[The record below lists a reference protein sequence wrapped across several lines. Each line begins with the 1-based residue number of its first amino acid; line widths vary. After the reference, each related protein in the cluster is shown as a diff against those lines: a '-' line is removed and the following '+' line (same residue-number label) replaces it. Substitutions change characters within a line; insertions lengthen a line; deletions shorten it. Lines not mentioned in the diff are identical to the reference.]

1 MISRYHQ
8 KKTIYMVISRYHNM
22 SQLNL
27 SNKENEASEKESLK
41 NTKIGNVWK
50 LGDYRSIST
59 MLPSISSH
67 LVRSINVQSGEDV
80 LDIACG
86 NGNTAITAGRIGAN
100 VTGIDITTELL
111 DLAAEEAKIAQVDGI
126 TWRAGDAQN
135 LPFEDESFDVV
146 LSTFGHMFAPQPDL
160 VAKEMMRVTKKGGR
174 IGFATWPPE
183 LAIGSIFKAN
193 GKHLPKPVNSPPSPI
208 LWGVPEVIEKRLN
221 EVSKV
226 HFERGTALFPILS
239 PNHFWEFMS
248 TKYGP
253 LINTIQILNNRG
265 DSSETDLLRDDFLKA
280 IGPYVFDNSI
290 GLGYLLT
297 IAKR

>member
-1 MISRYHQ
+1 
-8 KKTIYMVISRYHNM
+8 M
-22 SQLNL
+22 SQLDL
-27 SNKENEASEKESLK
+27 SNKENEATDNGGLK
-41 NTKIGNVWK
+41 NTKSGNVWK

-67 LVRSINVQSGEDV
+67 LVRSMNIKSGEDI
-80 LDIACG
+80 LDVACG
-86 NGNTAITAGRIGAN
+86 NGNTAITARRMSAN
-100 VTGIDITTELL
+100 VTGIDITAELL
-111 DLAAEEAKIAQVDGI
+111 ELAVEEAKIAQVEGI
-126 TWRAGDAQN
+126 TWKEGDAQN

-146 LSTFGHMFAPQPDL
+146 LSTFGHMFAPQAEL
-160 VAKEMMRVTKKGGR
+160 VAKEMIRVTKRGGR

-183 LAIGSIFKAN
+183 LAIGSIFKVN
-193 GKHLPKPVNSPPSPI
+193 GKHLPRPVNSPPSPI

-221 EVSKV
+221 EVTKV

-253 LINTIQILNNRG
+253 LINTIQILKNSGG
-265 DSSETDLLRDDFLKA
+265 DSIETESLRDDFLKA
-280 IGPYVFDNSI
+280 IDPYVFDNSI

>member
-1 MISRYHQ
+1 
-8 KKTIYMVISRYHNM
+8 M
-22 SQLNL
+22 SQINISNNEIEA
-27 SNKENEASEKESLK
+27 SNKESMK

-67 LVRSINVQSGEDV
+67 LVKSVNVQPGEDV

-126 TWRAGDAQN
+126 TWREGDAQN

-146 LSTFGHMFAPQPDL
+146 LSTFGHMFASQPDL
-160 VAKEMMRVTKKGGR
+160 VAKEMIRVTKKGGR

-183 LAIGSIFKAN
+183 LVIGSIFKAN

-221 EVSKV
+221 EVTKM

-248 TKYGP
+248 TNYGP
-253 LINTIQILNNRG
+253 LINTIQILKNR
-265 DSSETDLLRDDFLKA
+265 DDPNEANSLRDDFLKA
-280 IGPYVFDNSI
+280 IAPYFFDNSI

>member
-1 MISRYHQ
+1 
-8 KKTIYMVISRYHNM
+8 M
-22 SQLNL
+22 SQLDL
-27 SNKENEASEKESLK
+27 SNKENEAIDNGGLK
-41 NTKIGNVWK
+41 NTKSGNVWK

-67 LVRSINVQSGEDV
+67 LVRSMNIKSGEDI
-80 LDIACG
+80 LDVACG
-86 NGNTAITAGRIGAN
+86 NGNTAITARRMSAN
-100 VTGIDITTELL
+100 VTGIDITAELL
-111 DLAAEEAKIAQVDGI
+111 ELAVEEAKIAQVEGI
-126 TWRAGDAQN
+126 TWKEGDAQN

-146 LSTFGHMFAPQPDL
+146 LSTFGHMFAPQAEL
-160 VAKEMMRVTKKGGR
+160 VAKEMIRVTKRGGG

-183 LAIGSIFKAN
+183 LAIGSIFKVN
-193 GKHLPKPVNSPPSPI
+193 GKHLPRPVNSPPSPI

-221 EVSKV
+221 EVTKV

-239 PNHFWEFMS
+239 PNHFWEFIG

-253 LINTIQILNNRG
+253 LINTIQILKNRG
-265 DSSETDLLRDDFLKA
+265 GDSIETESLRDDFLKA
-280 IGPYVFDNSI
+280 IDPYVFDNSI

>member
-1 MISRYHQ
+1 
-8 KKTIYMVISRYHNM
+8 M

-41 NTKIGNVWK
+41 NKKTENVWK

-160 VAKEMMRVTKKGGR
+160 VAKEMIRVTKKGGR

-208 LWGVPEVIEKRLN
+208 LWGIPEVIEKRLN

-253 LINTIQILNNRG
+253 LINTIQILKNR
-265 DSSETDLLRDDFLKA
+265 DDPNEANSLRDDFLKA
-280 IGPYVFDNSI
+280 IAPYFLDNSI

>member
-1 MISRYHQ
+1 
-8 KKTIYMVISRYHNM
+8 M
-22 SQLNL
+22 SQLDL
-27 SNKENEASEKESLK
+27 SNKENEAIDKGELK
-41 NTKIGNVWK
+41 NAKSGNVWK

-67 LVRSINVQSGEDV
+67 LVRSMNIKSGEDI
-80 LDIACG
+80 LDVACG
-86 NGNTAITAGRIGAN
+86 NGNTAITARRMSAN
-100 VTGIDITTELL
+100 VTGIDITAELL
-111 DLAAEEAKIAQVDGI
+111 ELAVEEAKIAQVEGI
-126 TWRAGDAQN
+126 TWKEGDAQN

-146 LSTFGHMFAPQPDL
+146 LSTFGHMFAPQTEY
-160 VAKEMMRVTKKGGR
+160 VTKEMIRVTKRGGR

-183 LAIGSIFKAN
+183 LAIGSIFKVN
-193 GKHLPKPVNSPPSPI
+193 GKHLPRPVNSPPSPI

-221 EVSKV
+221 EVPKV

-253 LINTIQILNNRG
+253 LINTIQILKNRG
-265 DSSETDLLRDDFLKA
+265 GDSIETESLRDDFLKA
-280 IGPYVFDNSI
+280 IDPYVFDNSI

>member
-1 MISRYHQ
+1 
-8 KKTIYMVISRYHNM
+8 M
-22 SQLNL
+22 SQLDL
-27 SNKENEASEKESLK
+27 SNKENEAIDKGELK
-41 NTKIGNVWK
+41 NAKSGNVWK

-67 LVRSINVQSGEDV
+67 LVRSMNIKSGEDI
-80 LDIACG
+80 LDVACG
-86 NGNTAITAGRIGAN
+86 NGNTAITARRMSAN
-100 VTGIDITTELL
+100 VTGIDITAELL
-111 DLAAEEAKIAQVDGI
+111 ELAVEEAKIAQVEGI
-126 TWRAGDAQN
+126 TWKEGDAQN

-146 LSTFGHMFAPQPDL
+146 LSTFGHMFAPQAEL
-160 VAKEMMRVTKKGGR
+160 VAKEMIRVTKRGGR

-183 LAIGSIFKAN
+183 LAIGSIFKVN
-193 GKHLPKPVNSPPSPI
+193 GKHLPRPVNSPPSPI

-221 EVSKV
+221 EVTKV

-253 LINTIQILNNRG
+253 LINTIQILKNRG
-265 DSSETDLLRDDFLKA
+265 GDSIETESLRDDFLKA
-280 IGPYVFDNSI
+280 IDPYVFDNSI

>member
-1 MISRYHQ
+1 
-8 KKTIYMVISRYHNM
+8 M
-22 SQLNL
+22 SQLDL
-27 SNKENEASEKESLK
+27 SNKENEVIDKGGLK
-41 NTKIGNVWK
+41 NTKSGNVWK

-67 LVRSINVQSGEDV
+67 LVRSMNIKSGEDI
-80 LDIACG
+80 LDVACG
-86 NGNTAITAGRIGAN
+86 NGNTAITARRMSAN
-100 VTGIDITTELL
+100 VTGIDITAELL
-111 DLAAEEAKIAQVDGI
+111 ELAVEEAKIAQVEGI
-126 TWRAGDAQN
+126 TWKEGDAQN

-146 LSTFGHMFAPQPDL
+146 LSTFGHMFAPQAEL
-160 VAKEMMRVTKKGGR
+160 VAKEMIRVTKRGGR

-183 LAIGSIFKAN
+183 LAIGSIFKVN
-193 GKHLPKPVNSPPSPI
+193 GKHLPRPVNSPSSPI

-221 EVSKV
+221 EVTKV

-253 LINTIQILNNRG
+253 LINTIQILKNRG
-265 DSSETDLLRDDFLKA
+265 GDSIETESLRDDFLKA
-280 IGPYVFDNSI
+280 IDPYVFDNSI

>member
-1 MISRYHQ
+1 
-8 KKTIYMVISRYHNM
+8 M
-22 SQLNL
+22 SQLDL
-27 SNKENEASEKESLK
+27 SNKENEANNIASDKGGLQ
-41 NTKIGNVWK
+41 NTKPVNVWK

-67 LVRSINVQSGEDV
+67 LVRTLNVRSGEDV

-86 NGNTAITAGRIGAN
+86 NGNTAITAKRKGAN
-100 VTGIDITTELL
+100 VTGIDITAELL
-111 DLAAEEAKIAQVDGI
+111 DLAVEEAKIAQVDGI
-126 TWRAGDAQN
+126 TWKEGDAQN

-146 LSTFGHMFAPQPDL
+146 LSTFGHMFAPQADL
-160 VAKEMMRVTKKGGR
+160 VAKEMIRVTKKGGR

-183 LAIGSIFKAN
+183 LAIGSIFKVN
-193 GKHLPKPVNSPPSPI
+193 GKYLPRPVDSPPSPI
-208 LWGVPEVIEKRLN
+208 LWGVPQVIEKRLN
-221 EVSKV
+221 EVTKV
-226 HFERGTALFPILS
+226 HFERGTTLFPILS

-253 LINTIQILNNRG
+253 LINAIQILKNRG
-265 DSSETDLLRDDFLKA
+265 DSIEIDSLRDDFLKA
-280 IGPYVFDNSI
+280 IDPYVFDNSI

>member
-1 MISRYHQ
+1 M
-8 KKTIYMVISRYHNM
+8 N
-22 SQLNL
+22 QLDL
-27 SNKENEASEKESLK
+27 SNKENEASDKESLK
-41 NTKIGNVWK
+41 YTKTENVWK

-86 NGNTAITAGRIGAN
+86 NGNTAITASRIGAN
-100 VTGIDITTELL
+100 VTGIDITAELL
-111 DLAAEEAKIAQVDGI
+111 ELAAEEAKIAQIDGI
-126 TWRAGDAQN
+126 TWRGGDAQN

-146 LSTFGHMFAPQPDL
+146 LSTFGHMFAPQSDL
-160 VAKEMMRVTKKGGR
+160 VAKEMIRVTKKGGR

-183 LAIGSIFKAN
+183 LAIGSIFKVN
-193 GKHLPKPVNSPPSPI
+193 GKHLVRPVNSPPSPI

-226 HFERGTALFPILS
+226 HFERGTVLFPILS

-253 LINTIQILNNRG
+253 LINTIQILKNRG
-265 DSSETDLLRDDFLKA
+265 DSIEINSLRDDFLKA
-280 IGPYVFDNSI
+280 IDPYVFDNSI

-297 IAKR
+297 LARR

>member
-1 MISRYHQ
+1 
-8 KKTIYMVISRYHNM
+8 M
-22 SQLNL
+22 SQINL
-27 SNKENEASEKESLK
+27 SNNEIEASNKEGIK

-67 LVRSINVQSGEDV
+67 LVKSLNVQPGEDV

-86 NGNTAITAGRIGAN
+86 NGNTAIAAGRIGAN
-100 VTGIDITTELL
+100 VTGIDITPELL
-111 DLAAEEAKIAQVDGI
+111 ELAAEEAKIAQVDGI
-126 TWRAGDAQN
+126 TWREGDAQN

-146 LSTFGHMFAPQPDL
+146 LSTFGHMFASQPDL
-160 VAKEMMRVTKKGGR
+160 VAKEMIRVTKKGGR

-183 LAIGSIFKAN
+183 LVIGSIFKVN
-193 GKHLPKPVNSPPSPI
+193 GKYLPKPVNSPPSPI

-221 EVSKV
+221 EVTKM

-253 LINTIQILNNRG
+253 LINTIQILKNRD
-265 DSSETDLLRDDFLKA
+265 DSNEANSLRDDFLNA
-280 IGPYVFDNSI
+280 IAPYFFDNSI

>member
-1 MISRYHQ
+1 M
-8 KKTIYMVISRYHNM
+8 N
-22 SQLNL
+22 QLDL
-27 SNKENEASEKESLK
+27 SNKENEASDKESLK
-41 NTKIGNVWK
+41 YTKTENVWK

-86 NGNTAITAGRIGAN
+86 NGNTAITASRIGAN
-100 VTGIDITTELL
+100 VTGIDITAELL
-111 DLAAEEAKIAQVDGI
+111 ELAAEEAKIAQIDGI
-126 TWRAGDAQN
+126 TWRRGDAQN

-146 LSTFGHMFAPQPDL
+146 LSTFGHMFAPQSDL
-160 VAKEMMRVTKKGGR
+160 VAKEMIRVTKKGGR

-183 LAIGSIFKAN
+183 LAIGSIFKVN
-193 GKHLPKPVNSPPSPI
+193 GKHLVRPVNSPPSPI

-226 HFERGTALFPILS
+226 HFERGTVLFPILS

-253 LINTIQILNNRG
+253 LINTIQILKNRG
-265 DSSETDLLRDDFLKA
+265 DSIEINSLRDDFLKA
-280 IGPYVFDNSI
+280 IDPYVFDNSI

-297 IAKR
+297 LARR

>member
-1 MISRYHQ
+1 
-8 KKTIYMVISRYHNM
+8 M
-22 SQLNL
+22 SQLDL
-27 SNKENEASEKESLK
+27 SNKENEAIDNGGLK
-41 NTKIGNVWK
+41 NTKSGNVWK

-67 LVRSINVQSGEDV
+67 LVRSMNIKSGEDI
-80 LDIACG
+80 LDVACG
-86 NGNTAITAGRIGAN
+86 NGNTAITARRMSAN
-100 VTGIDITTELL
+100 VTGIDITAELL
-111 DLAAEEAKIAQVDGI
+111 ELAVEEAKIAQVEGI
-126 TWRAGDAQN
+126 TWKEGDAQN

-146 LSTFGHMFAPQPDL
+146 LSTFGHMFAPQAEL
-160 VAKEMMRVTKKGGR
+160 VAKEMIRVTKRGGR

-183 LAIGSIFKAN
+183 LAIGSIFKVN
-193 GKHLPKPVNSPPSPI
+193 GKHLPRPVNSPPSPI

-221 EVSKV
+221 EVTKV

-253 LINTIQILNNRG
+253 LINTIQILKNRG
-265 DSSETDLLRDDFLKA
+265 GDSIETESLRDDFLKA
-280 IGPYVFDNSI
+280 IDPYVFDNSI

>member
-1 MISRYHQ
+1 
-8 KKTIYMVISRYHNM
+8 M
-22 SQLNL
+22 SQLGL
-27 SNKENEASEKESLK
+27 SNKENETSKIAGNISSNIASDKGGLQ
-41 NTKIGNVWK
+41 NTKPGNVWK

-67 LVRSINVQSGEDV
+67 LVRTLNVHSGEDV

-86 NGNTAITAGRIGAN
+86 NGNTAITAGRKGAN

-111 DLAAEEAKIAQVDGI
+111 DLAVEEAKIAQVDGI
-126 TWRAGDAQN
+126 TWKEGDAQN

-146 LSTFGHMFAPQPDL
+146 LSTFGHMFAPQADL
-160 VAKEMMRVTKKGGR
+160 VAKEVIRVTKKGGR

-183 LAIGSIFKAN
+183 LAIGSIFKVN
-193 GKHLPKPVNSPPSPI
+193 GKYLPRPVDSPPSPI

-221 EVSKV
+221 EATKV

-253 LINTIQILNNRG
+253 LINTIQILKNRG
-265 DSSETDLLRDDFLKA
+265 GSIEIDSLRDDFLKV
-280 IGPYVFDNSI
+280 IDPYVFDNSI

>member
-1 MISRYHQ
+1 
-8 KKTIYMVISRYHNM
+8 M
-22 SQLNL
+22 SQLDL
-27 SNKENEASEKESLK
+27 SNKENEASKIAGNISSNIASDKGGLK
-41 NTKIGNVWK
+41 NTKPGNVWK

-67 LVRSINVQSGEDV
+67 LVRTLNVHSGEDV

-86 NGNTAITAGRIGAN
+86 NGNTAITAGRKGAN

-111 DLAAEEAKIAQVDGI
+111 DLAVKEAKIAQVDGI
-126 TWRAGDAQN
+126 TWKEGDAQN

-146 LSTFGHMFAPQPDL
+146 LSTFGHMFAPQADL
-160 VAKEMMRVTKKGGR
+160 VAKEMIRVTKKGGR

-183 LAIGSIFKAN
+183 LAIGSIFKVN
-193 GKHLPKPVNSPPSPI
+193 GKYLPRPVDSPPSPI
-208 LWGVPEVIEKRLN
+208 LWGVPEVVEKRLN
-221 EVSKV
+221 EVTKV
-226 HFERGTALFPILS
+226 HFERGTAFFPILS

-253 LINTIQILNNRG
+253 LINTIQILKNRG
-265 DSSETDLLRDDFLKA
+265 GSIEIDSLRDDFLKV
-280 IGPYVFDNSI
+280 IDPYVFDNSI

>member
-1 MISRYHQ
+1 
-8 KKTIYMVISRYHNM
+8 M
-22 SQLNL
+22 SQINISNNEIEA
-27 SNKENEASEKESLK
+27 SNKDSMK

-67 LVRSINVQSGEDV
+67 LVNSINVQPGEEV

-100 VTGIDITTELL
+100 VTGIDITSELL
-111 DLAAEEAKIAQVDGI
+111 ELAAEEAKIAQVDGI
-126 TWRAGDAQN
+126 TWREGDAQN

-160 VAKEMMRVTKKGGR
+160 VAKEMIRVTKKGGR

-183 LAIGSIFKAN
+183 LVIGSIFKVN
-193 GKHLPKPVNSPPSPI
+193 GKYLPKPVNSPPSPI

-221 EVSKV
+221 EVTKM

-253 LINTIQILNNRG
+253 LINTIQILKNR
-265 DSSETDLLRDDFLKA
+265 DDPNEANSLRDDFLKA
-280 IGPYVFDNSI
+280 IAPYFLDNSI

>member
-1 MISRYHQ
+1 
-8 KKTIYMVISRYHNM
+8 M
-22 SQLNL
+22 SQLDL
-27 SNKENEASEKESLK
+27 SNKENEAIDKGELK
-41 NTKIGNVWK
+41 NTKSGNVWK

-67 LVRSINVQSGEDV
+67 LVRSMNIKSGEDI
-80 LDIACG
+80 LDVACG
-86 NGNTAITAGRIGAN
+86 NGNTAITARRMSAN
-100 VTGIDITTELL
+100 VTGIDITAELL
-111 DLAAEEAKIAQVDGI
+111 ELAVEEAKIAQVEGI
-126 TWRAGDAQN
+126 TWKEGDAQN

-146 LSTFGHMFAPQPDL
+146 LSTFGHMFAPQAEL
-160 VAKEMMRVTKKGGR
+160 VAKEMIRVTKRGGR

-183 LAIGSIFKAN
+183 LAIGSIFKVN
-193 GKHLPKPVNSPPSPI
+193 GKHLPRPVNSPPSPI

-221 EVSKV
+221 EVTKV

-253 LINTIQILNNRG
+253 LINTIQILKNRG
-265 DSSETDLLRDDFLKA
+265 GDSIETESLRDDFLKA
-280 IGPYVFDNSI
+280 IDPYVFDNSI